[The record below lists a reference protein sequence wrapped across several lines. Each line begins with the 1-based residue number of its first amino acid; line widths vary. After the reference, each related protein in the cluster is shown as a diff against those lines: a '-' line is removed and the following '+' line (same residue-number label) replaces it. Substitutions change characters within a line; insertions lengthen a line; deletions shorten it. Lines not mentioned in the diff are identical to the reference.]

1 MKPPAP
7 TLCRLVLGSTL
18 LLSAPRAAWAEVQA
32 CTLLQPADLIPLL
45 GKPVAGK
52 ASGAAC
58 SWNAGGKKLVVSS
71 MALPGGVAPGAYADS
86 RKQLADDPEYKVTD
100 EKGIGEQAFLV
111 RSSGLV
117 GLTARKDSRLL
128 KVMFMTGTPESD
140 KDVAALRQVA
150 RKVVA
155 AY

>member
-7 TLCRLVLGSTL
+7 TLCRLVLGSVL
-18 LLSAPRAAWAEVQA
+18 LLAAPGAAWAEVQA
-32 CTLLQPADLIPLL
+32 CTLLQPADLVPLL

-52 ASGAAC
+52 PSGAAC
-58 SWNAGGKKLVVSS
+58 SWNAGGKKLVVSA
-71 MALPGGVAPGAYADS
+71 MKLPGGAAPGAYAES
-86 RKQLADDPEYKVTD
+86 RKQLAEDPDFKITD
-100 EKGIGEQAFLV
+100 ENGIGERAFTG

-117 GLTARKDSRLL
+117 GLTALKGSRLL
-128 KVMFMTGTPESD
+128 KVMFTTGGSESD
-140 KDVAALRQVA
+140 KEIAALRQVA